1 MRRCV
6 PEGRDAYPRPGGGPG
21 GRGGAGG
28 RGGGGGQLLVE
39 VGLRDGGASK
49 TVVVRSP
56 LVLRNMLT
64 MPVQVP
70 ARASR
75 GAGTRAEPGGEPG
88 QGRR

>member
-1 MRRCV
+1 M
-6 PEGRDAYPRPGGGPG
+6 
-21 GRGGAGG
+21 
-28 RGGGGGQLLVE
+28 E